1 MDSTSSNFSRPVF
14 RPAHRAGWRALWLL
28 EGAYLRHQIG
38 AIARSRRRLSV
49 WVLYLLAMVSGG
61 AARFLNGVHHHR
73 AVTSIMLSPSLATAA
88 AGLYVGL
95 LGTMAAAAT
104 YGRIAPF
111 RNAAEPLLLSNAGIR
126 PLIIA
131 LWLQGRKTVTGWL
144 RSFAAFVYALL
155 VFSPQH
161 SDESATLRGFAA
173 TILVFA
179 IAISLEL
186 PTFLLARGRWKVPVR
201 SIVCTI
207 AALGFTYGAVG
218 IIGDTLRVPLVRAT
232 HLDPGLATGALLAG
246 NAIALLVPLLAFAV
260 LIAIVAAL
268 GDDALPELYAASQR
282 TLTGGQP
289 ARSPDLRH
297 SAQKQRRHGRSNVP
311 GGALALVWKDWIA
324 FRRTGGAFAFWFLS
338 CTFWAGCGAGAAL
351 VTRHY
356 HDPTALALLSG
367 ALGLFVVFIAPHS
380 THADLVADLG
390 KPLFWLSPEALR
402 LRLAASTFARAWR
415 VGTALGL
422 APLAVASVF
431 GDTVFAAIS
440 LPAGIAGGWALQAL
454 GVALYTLFPNPLDA
468 RGPVGALR
476 TLVTVAFFIPPVVV
490 AAIVAMLHG
499 HFVELGIAFAA
510 TLACEGW
517 IAIEFA
523 SLRLREGG
531 AAMAAASR

>member
-1 MDSTSSNFSRPVF
+1 MGSTSSDFSRSAN
-14 RPAHRAGWRALWLL
+14 RPIRPAGWRALWLL
-28 EGAYLRHQIG
+28 EGAYLRHQIA

-49 WVLYLLAMVSGG
+49 WVLYVLAMVSVG

-73 AVTSIMLSPSLATAA
+73 AVTNTVLSPSLATAA

-126 PLIIA
+126 PLIVA
-131 LWLQGRKTVTGWL
+131 VWLQARKTVTGWL
-144 RSFAAFVYALL
+144 RAFAAFVYALL
-155 VFSPQH
+155 VFSPQR

-179 IAISLEL
+179 IAVSLEL
-186 PTFLLARGRWKVPVR
+186 PTFLLARGRWRVPVR
-201 SIVCTI
+201 GIVCTI
-207 AALGFTYGAVG
+207 AALGFAFGAAG

-232 HLDPGLATGALLAG
+232 HVDPGLATGLLLAG
-246 NAIALLVPLLAFAV
+246 NTIALLVPLLTLAV

-282 TLTGGQP
+282 TLTGRQR
-289 ARSPDLRH
+289 ARSPGYRH
-297 SAQKQRRHGRSNVP
+297 SAQIQRRHTRSNVP

-324 FRRTGGAFAFWFLS
+324 FRRTGGAFAFWLVS
-338 CTFWAGCGAGAAL
+338 CSFWAGCGAGAAL

-356 HDPTALALLSG
+356 HDPTALALLGG
-367 ALGLFVVFIAPHS
+367 ALGLFVVFIAPYS
-380 THADLVADLG
+380 TRADLAADLG
-390 KPLFWLSPEALR
+390 KPLFWLSPVALR

-415 VGTALGL
+415 LGTALGF
-422 APLAVASVF
+422 APLAVAAVF
-431 GDTVFAAIS
+431 GDTVFVAIS
-440 LPAGIAGGWALQAL
+440 LPAGIAAGWALQAL
-454 GVALYTLFPNPLDA
+454 GVGLYTLFPNPLDA

-476 TLVTVAFFIPPVVV
+476 TLATVAFFIPAALVASVVV
-490 AAIVAMLHG
+490 LLHG
-499 HFVELGIAFAA
+499 RFVELGIAFAA

-523 SLRLREGG
+523 ALRLREGG
-531 AAMAAASR
+531 AALAVASR